1 MTIEHLALNV
11 TDPVAMAAWY
21 GKHLGMRVARKVEGP
36 THTHFIAD
44 SAGRTVLE
52 LYHQIK
58 APIPNYRAMDPFVLH
73 VAFLTDDVAGNR
85 QRLIASGAAADGD
98 VVTNEAGDVM
108 TFVRDPWGLTVQL
121 MKRAKSLL

>member
-1 MTIEHLALNV
+1 
-11 TDPVAMAAWY
+11 
-21 GKHLGMRVARKVEGP
+21 
-36 THTHFIAD
+36 
-44 SAGRTVLE
+44 VLE
-52 LYHQIK
+52 LYHQTK

-85 QRLIASGAAADGD
+85 QRLIAAGAVADGD

>member
-21 GKHLGMRVARKVEGP
+21 GKHLGMRVARKVDGP

-52 LYHQIK
+52 LYHQTK
-58 APIPNYRAMDPFVLH
+58 VPIPNYRAMDPFVLH
-73 VAFLTDDVAGNR
+73 VAFLTDDVASNR
-85 QRLIASGAAADGD
+85 QRLIAAGAAAEGD